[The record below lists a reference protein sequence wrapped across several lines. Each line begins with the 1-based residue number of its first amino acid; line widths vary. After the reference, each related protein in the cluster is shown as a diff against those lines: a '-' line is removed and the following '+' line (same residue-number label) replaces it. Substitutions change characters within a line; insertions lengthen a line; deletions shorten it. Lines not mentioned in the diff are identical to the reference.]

1 MTETTR
7 RQRIQVI
14 KRILAKLESPP
25 IPIEDFAQKFGIQIL
40 YAPNNKFSGAL
51 LKAKGKYFIGLNSL
65 ENSSRQRFS
74 IAHEI
79 AHFLWHSNHNTAFF
93 DEPFEFFLRDDK
105 SSQGIDRREI
115 EANRLGAEILMP
127 RSWVVAEIKK
137 LEQFSPEEQIR
148 VLARKFEV
156 SESAMK
162 YRILNLALKDQ
173 VGLG

>member
-1 MTETTR
+1 MTR
-7 RQRIQVI
+7 RQGIQAV
-14 KRILAKLESPP
+14 KKMLGKLNSPP
-25 IPIEDFAQKFGIQIL
+25 VPIDEIAKQLGIRIL

-51 LKAKGKYFIGLNSL
+51 LKTKGKYFIGLNSL
-65 ENSSRQRFS
+65 ESSSRQRFS

-79 AHFLWHSNHNTAFF
+79 AHFLLHSNHDTAFF
-93 DEPFEFFLRDDK
+93 DEPFEVFLRDDK

-127 RSWVVAEIKK
+127 RLWVVAEIKE

-148 VLARKFEV
+148 VLANKFEV

-162 YRILNLALKDQ
+162 YRILNLALEDQ
-173 VGLG
+173 LVK